1 MTLMRRVEEI
11 GSDIKD
17 QLSSGIQKYV
27 SVSLAWLSSRTMTLQ
42 FNFLFLSE
50 E

>member
-1 MTLMRRVEEI
+1 MRRVEEI

-27 SVSLAWLSSRTMTLQ
+27 SVSLALVEFTDNDSTV
-42 FNFLFLSE
+42 
-50 E
+50 